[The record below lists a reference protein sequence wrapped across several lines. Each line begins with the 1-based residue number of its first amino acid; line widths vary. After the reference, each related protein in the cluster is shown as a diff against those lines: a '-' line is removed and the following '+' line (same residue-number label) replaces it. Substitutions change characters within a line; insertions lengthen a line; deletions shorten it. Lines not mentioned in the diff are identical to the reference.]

1 MIVVSDSSP
10 LVSLAAIGRLELLH
24 ELYDT
29 IIIPR
34 AVHHEVVR

>member
-1 MIVVSDSSP
+1 MIVVSNSSP

-29 IIIPR
+29 IVIPQ
-34 AVHHEVVR
+34 AVYRDA